1 MFVLVGLSDLVNRHK
16 LSVQYGLSLAISSIQ
31 SSASPLAR
39 RPLLRE
45 VIRYHCSQDYPF
57 TMRGA
62 IKLKYEVGRLRRKR
76 KWESCDG
83 LWSAVCAYLRVAAL
97 FVGPRHHAP
106 ERIFLPILPVYKLN
120 GISVSVTF
128 PQ

>member
-1 MFVLVGLSDLVNRHK
+1 MFVLVGLSDLVNRYK

-39 RPLLRE
+39 RALLRE
-45 VIRYHCSQDYPF
+45 VIWYHCSQDYPF
-57 TMRGA
+57 TIKGA
-62 IKLKYEVGRLRRKR
+62 IKLKYDVGHKR

-97 FVGPRHHAP
+97 FVGPRHHPP